1 MTALLGNLLD
11 NALEACD
18 KMEPQDRWIQIVIRQ
33 MGNASFIKVS
43 NTCAQKPERI
53 GEEFVSGKQGTLHGI
68 GTKSIREIVER
79 YGGYRKRV
87 QGGDLFYDDLVFL
100 SRE

>member
-1 MTALLGNLLD
+1 MD

-53 GEEFVSGKQGTLHGI
+53 GEEFVSGN
-68 GTKSIREIVER
+68 RERFMESGQRASVRSLKGME
-79 YGGYRKRV
+79 GYRKRDTRR
-87 QGGDLFYDDLVFL
+87 GSFL
-100 SRE
+100 

>member
-79 YGGYRKRV
+79 YGGV
-87 QGGDLFYDDLVFL
+87 QETGYKEGIFFMTI
-100 SRE
+100 SFF